1 MPGAMPL
8 TYSMNAKL
16 DATASIGVIALATD
30 ATIEKDW
37 RRLLDIEGVGF
48 YVGRVPNS
56 PQINREELTAMA
68 PRINAAL
75 GALLPDMTLDC
86 VVYACTSASLF
97 IGEERVAALIREV
110 RPNVP
115 VSNPL
120 TAAKAALRAFAT
132 RRLAILT
139 PYVDEVNVPLA
150 DSLEKSGF
158 QVAAMGSFFNGRD
171 PEVVRIDRQ
180 SILDACARLT
190 ANTDADTLFIACTAL
205 GASELVAELEH
216 RTGLSVTTSNHA
228 MAWHALRL
236 CGAAGAFA
244 DRGALF
250 TMPLSIPEHG

>member
-1 MPGAMPL
+1 MPL
-8 TYSMNAKL
+8 SYSMNAKL

-37 RRLLDIEGVGF
+37 RRLLDIEGIGF

-56 PQINREELTAMA
+56 PQIDREGLTAMA

-75 GALLPDMTLDC
+75 GALLPDMMLDC

-97 IGEERVAALIREV
+97 IGEERVASLIREV
-110 RPNVP
+110 RPGVP

-120 TAAKAALRAFAT
+120 TAAKTALQAFST
-132 RRLAILT
+132 RRLAMLT
-139 PYVDEVNVPLA
+139 PYIDEVNVPLA

-158 QVAAMGSFFNGRD
+158 EVAAMGSFFNGRD

-180 SILDACARLT
+180 SILDACTRLT
-190 ANTDADTLFIACTAL
+190 ANTDADTLFVACTAL
-205 GASELVAELEH
+205 GASELVTDLE
-216 RTGLSVTTSNHA
+216 RLTGLSVTTSNHA

-236 CGAAGAFA
+236 CGVSGAFP
-244 DRGALF
+244 DRGTLF
-250 TMPLSIPEHG
+250 TMPLPSPDTVTLR